1 MLIRIVAL
9 VLCSALFTSANGQKD
24 SESLPTVTKFECPKY
39 PEKARSLHIQGTVI
53 MQITTDG
60 HGVSGVKVLRA
71 AGVLAPYA
79 EANVRTW
86 KFTDHLPTTFTV
98 TYDYAFEGNYKQDP
112 ATKCDA
118 KMDLPKSVKVSTER
132 PPIQDSPRPR

>member
-1 MLIRIVAL
+1 MLIRILAL
-9 VLCSALFTSANGQKD
+9 VLCSVLFTRANGQKD
-24 SESLPTVTKFECPKY
+24 TERLPTVTKFECTKY
-39 PEKARSLHIQGTVI
+39 PEKARSLHIEGVVT

-71 AGVLAPYA
+71 AKVLAPYA

-112 ATKCDA
+112 ATKCEA
-118 KMDLPKSVKVSTER
+118 KMDLPKHVAVSTEF
-132 PPIQDSPRPR
+132 PLLQDSPRPR

>member
-9 VLCSALFTSANGQKD
+9 VLCSALFTGANGQKD
-24 SESLPTVTKFECPKY
+24 SESLPTVTKFECPTY
-39 PEKARSLHIQGTVI
+39 PEKARSLHIEGVVT

-71 AGVLAPYA
+71 ARVLAPYA

-112 ATKCDA
+112 ATKCEA
-118 KMDLPKSVKVSTER
+118 KMDLPKSVKVSTEL
-132 PPIQDSPRPR
+132 PLLQDSPRPR

>member
-9 VLCSALFTSANGQKD
+9 MLCSALFTRANGQKD
-24 SESLPTVTKFECPKY
+24 TESLPTVTKFECPTY
-39 PEKARSLHIQGTVI
+39 PEKARSLHIEGVVT

-71 AGVLAPYA
+71 AKVLAPYA

-86 KFTDHLPTTFTV
+86 KFTDHVPTTFTV

-112 ATKCDA
+112 ATKCEA
-118 KMDLPKSVKVSTER
+118 KMDLPKSVKVSTEL
-132 PPIQDSPRPR
+132 PLLQDSPRPR

>member
-1 MLIRIVAL
+1 MLIRILAL
-9 VLCSALFTSANGQKD
+9 VLCSALFTPANGQND
-24 SESLPTVTKFECPKY
+24 RESLPIVTKFECPKC
-39 PEKARSLHIQGTVI
+39 PEKARSLHIEGVVI

-118 KMDLPKSVKVSTER
+118 KMDLPKRGKGSTDR

>member
-9 VLCSALFTSANGQKD
+9 VLCSALFARANGQKD
-24 SESLPTVTKFECPKY
+24 TESLPTVTKFECPTY
-39 PEKARSLHIQGTVI
+39 PEKARSLHIEGVI
-53 MQITTDG
+53 TMQITTDG

-71 AGVLAPYA
+71 ARVLAPYA

-112 ATKCDA
+112 ATKCEA
-118 KMDLPKSVKVSTER
+118 KMDLPKSVKVSTES
-132 PPIQDSPRPR
+132 PLLQDSPRPR

>member
-9 VLCSALFTSANGQKD
+9 VLCSALFTGANGQKD
-24 SESLPTVTKFECPKY
+24 SVSLPTVTKFECPTY
-39 PEKARSLHIQGTVI
+39 PEKARSLHIEGVVT

-71 AGVLAPYA
+71 AKVLAPYA

-86 KFTDHLPTTFTV
+86 KFTDHLSTTFTV

-112 ATKCDA
+112 ATRCEA
-118 KMDLPKSVKVSTER
+118 KMDLPKRVKVSTEL
-132 PPIQDSPRPR
+132 PLLQDSPRPR

>member
-1 MLIRIVAL
+1 MPIRILAL
-9 VLCSALFTSANGQKD
+9 ALCSVLFMPANGQND
-24 SESLPTVTKFECPKY
+24 TESLPTVTKFECPKY
-39 PEKARSLHIQGTVI
+39 PEKARSLHIEGIVI

-112 ATKCDA
+112 ATKCEA
-118 KMDLPKSVKVSTER
+118 KMDLPKSVKVSTVF
-132 PPIQDSPRPR
+132 PLLQDSPRPR